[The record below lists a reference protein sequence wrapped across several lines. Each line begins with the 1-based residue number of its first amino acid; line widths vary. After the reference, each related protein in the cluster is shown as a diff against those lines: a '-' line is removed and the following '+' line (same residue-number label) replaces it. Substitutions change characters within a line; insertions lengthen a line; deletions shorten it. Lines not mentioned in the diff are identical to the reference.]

1 MTSSRTHMTTAPV
14 ADDYDDPDDM
24 DVDILDEDHD
34 SDEELEISEKSP
46 FW

>member
-1 MTSSRTHMTTAPV
+1 MTMASV
-14 ADDYDDPDDM
+14 ADDNPNYDDPDDT
-24 DVDILDEDHD
+24 DVDILDEDYD